1 MPSPALPS
9 DMKLQGVVLRDG
21 KSDFL
26 LLRDGV
32 ALERRFSR
40 SQQWCYWGSGEIG
53 RWMPYEEV
61 LHSGSAKAMWA
72 LEFRVRVQSQTC
84 SSFSKRQGLGGRM
97 QYLQGY
103 HILPIVLC
111 STTMLSNLEQ
121 NICQLGTS
129 VQPSWHGMA
138 ERNPTHFTGLS

>member
-40 SQQWCYWGSGEIG
+40 SQQ
-53 RWMPYEEV
+53 
-61 LHSGSAKAMWA
+61 
-72 LEFRVRVQSQTC
+72 
-84 SSFSKRQGLGGRM
+84 
-97 QYLQGY
+97 
-103 HILPIVLC
+103 
-111 STTMLSNLEQ
+111 
-121 NICQLGTS
+121 
-129 VQPSWHGMA
+129 
-138 ERNPTHFTGLS
+138 